1 MTYQAQHLDRVFRA
15 LGDPTRRAVIE
26 RLGQGRATASELAKP
41 FAMALPSFTQHL
53 NVLEECGLVTSE
65 KTGRSRTYDIE
76 RTNLAAATTWLEA
89 QRQLWATRLDQLD
102 AFLIATKDK
111 TP

>member
-1 MTYQAQHLDRVFRA
+1 MPYQTQQLDRVFRA

-53 NVLEECGLVTSE
+53 SVLENCGLVTSE
-65 KTGRSRTYDIE
+65 KSGRSRTYDID
-76 RTNLAAATTWLEA
+76 RKHLAAVTNWLEA
-89 QRQLWATRLDQLD
+89 QRQIWTTRLDQLD

-111 TP
+111 SP

>member
-1 MTYQAQHLDRVFRA
+1 MPHQTLQLDRVFRA
-15 LGDPTRRAVIE
+15 LGDPTRLAVIE
-26 RLGQGRATASELAKP
+26 RLGRGQATASELAKP

-53 NVLEECGLVTSE
+53 NVLEDCGLVTSA
-65 KTGRSRTYDIE
+65 KTGRARTYEIN
-76 RTNLAAATTWLEA
+76 RKHLAAATTWLEA
-89 QRQLWATRLDQLD
+89 QRQMWTTRLDQLD